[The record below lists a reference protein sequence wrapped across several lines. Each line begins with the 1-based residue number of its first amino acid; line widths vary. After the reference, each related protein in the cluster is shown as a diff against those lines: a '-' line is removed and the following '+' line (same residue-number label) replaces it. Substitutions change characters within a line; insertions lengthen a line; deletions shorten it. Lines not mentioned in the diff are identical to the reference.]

1 MQNSNGK
8 TALGLDANLGSLIC
22 YLNICLPFGL
32 IYSIIVLVTDKTNKL
47 PRFHAF
53 QALLLIG
60 AGFVLGFALGI
71 VFGVFGA
78 VTGSSLISL
87 LGSGVGMVIGL
98 GIFVVGLIA
107 GIKGYGGEMFKLPI
121 IGDMADKW
129 SN

>member
-1 MQNSNGK
+1 MQNSDGK

-32 IYSIIVLVTDKTNKL
+32 IYSIIVLVTEKTNKL
-47 PRFHAF
+47 VRFHAF

-60 AGFVLGFALGI
+60 AGIVVGFALGL
-71 VFGVFGA
+71 VFGIFGA
-78 VTGSSLISL
+78 ITGSNLISF
-87 LGSGVGMVIGL
+87 LGSGIGMVIGL
-98 GIFVVGLIA
+98 GIFVIGLVA
-107 GIKGYGGEMFKLPI
+107 GIKGYGGEMFKLPV